1 MEKLKFA
8 LAGEEETAEFYVLE
22 QTRVAGVGY
31 LLVTE
36 TEKEDGDAW
45 ILKDLSADGEADALY
60 EIVED
65 DGELEA
71 ASRIFEEMLEDVQIE
86 R

>member
-36 TEKEDGDAW
+36 TEKEDGDA
-45 ILKDLSADGEADALY
+45 
-60 EIVED
+60 
-65 DGELEA
+65 
-71 ASRIFEEMLEDVQIE
+71 
-86 R
+86 

>member
-1 MEKLKFA
+1 MEKIKFA
-8 LAGEEETAEFYVLE
+8 LAGEEDIAEFYILE
-22 QTRVAGVGY
+22 QTRISGINY

-36 TEKEDGDAW
+36 TEDEDGQAW
-45 ILKDLSADGEADALY
+45 ILKDLSEDGETEALY

-65 DGELEA
+65 DEELDA
-71 ASRIFEEMLEDVQIE
+71 VSRIFMEMLDDVEIE

>member
-1 MEKLKFA
+1 M
-8 LAGEEETAEFYVLE
+8 E

-71 ASRIFEEMLEDVQIE
+71 VSRIFEEMLEDVQIE